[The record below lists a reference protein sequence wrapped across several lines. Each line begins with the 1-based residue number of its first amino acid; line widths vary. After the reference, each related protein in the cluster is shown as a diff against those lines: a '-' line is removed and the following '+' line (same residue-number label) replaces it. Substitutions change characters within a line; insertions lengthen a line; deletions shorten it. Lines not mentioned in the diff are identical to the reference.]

1 MLESKAYDILKK
13 PLQTEKSNNLSE
25 KQGKYVFVVDTE
37 SNKTQIKKAVEKIFN
52 VVVKSVNVISAPPKI
67 KYFKGRKGKRK
78 AYKKAIVTTKNMQKI
93 EFSKGI

>member
-52 VVVKSVNVISAPPKI
+52 VVVKSVNVISVPAKI
-67 KYFKGRKGKRK
+67 KFFKGRKGKRK